1 MPNWCST
8 SVKIV
13 GEKES
18 IDKIHAILD
27 EMQNGEDPK
36 TSDFGRMWLGEL
48 VKKLG
53 GDIERVY
60 CRGWIDWYDSNDE
73 ELSLSYE
80 SAWAPM
86 FDVHN
91 LIREKFPDV
100 AVYYQAEEP
109 GMIIYQTNSYD
120 YFPNRYYI
128 RVEGMDI
135 EPYVED
141 LNELI
146 SIVKDITGKSEL
158 KTFEDCKSAMETYT
172 EEHNDLGYTLEEFEL
187 IED

>member
-36 TSDFGRMWLGEL
+36 TSDFGQMWLGEL

-109 GMIIYQTNSYD
+109 GMIIYQTNSFD
-120 YFPNRYYI
+120 YFPDRYYL
-128 RVEGMDI
+128 
-135 EPYVED
+135 YVED
-141 LNELI
+141 EDAEYFESLDDLI
-146 SIVKDITGKSEL
+146 SAIEDITGKKDM
-158 KTFEDCKSAMETYT
+158 KTLADCKAAMRFYA
-172 EEHNDLGYTLEEFEL
+172 EEHDNLGYTLEKFEL